1 MDKKAIYNHEKSLLI
16 QWFKTI
22 TGTTVM
28 QFASSAEGK
37 LRNVKALATIYV
49 MKKQVESVRSLL
61 EEFNDGEGHIAI
73 HFAANR
79 GYVDIC
85 EWILQEYPECVG
97 TELLGSRPSWKRS
110 MKWVI
115 LPSRT
120 PAWATRSRE

>member
-22 TGTTVM
+22 TGTVAMRFT
-28 QFASSAEGK
+28 SSVEGK
-37 LRNVKALATIYV
+37 IRNVKALATIYV

-61 EEFNDGEGHIAI
+61 EEFKDGEGHIAI

-110 MKWVI
+110 MKWAT

-120 PAWATRSRE
+120 RVWATRSRE

>member
-22 TGTTVM
+22 TGTTVVR
-28 QFASSAEGK
+28 FVSSVEGK

-61 EEFNDGEGHIAI
+61 EEFKDGEGHIAI

-97 TELLGSRPSWKRS
+97 IESSGSRPSWRPS
-110 MKWVI
+110 MKWAT

-120 PAWATRSRE
+120 LAWATRSRE

>member
-22 TGTTVM
+22 TGTMVTR
-28 QFASSAEGK
+28 FASSVEGK
-37 LRNVKALATIYV
+37 IRNVKALATIYV

-61 EEFNDGEGHIAI
+61 EEFKDGEGHIAI

-85 EWILQEYPECVG
+85 EWILQEYPECVSV
-97 TELLGSRPSWKRS
+97 ELLDSRASWKRS
-110 MKWVI
+110 MKWAT

-120 PAWATRSRE
+120 RAWETRSRE